1 MTTSLIIFLLFVII
15 LDLLNNIN
23 FISELYLLVFIVVSI
38 MEWNIMVRAVCF
50 LVCCGISADGVKN
63 ITAYRA
69 ISVAASTR
77 CSGHFLAC
85 PS

>member
-1 MTTSLIIFLLFVII
+1 MVFDSILLAWLTEINCEDFLFCA
-15 LDLLNNIN
+15 
-23 FISELYLLVFIVVSI
+23 VSHY
-38 MEWNIMVRAVCF
+38 
-50 LVCCGISADGVKN
+50 ADGVKN